1 MEKREVLLMAEMA
14 RLEERLS
21 PTRREKRQHSQKLS
35 QKKTA
40 KGESSF
46 TKVLQNNEEESEQQ
60 TNQSAQNGHTNPQFN
75 SSEVKMKKQKLFLL
89 NVIGEREE
97 ALEQRLTA
105 KSRRGAEELGTRI
118 DGLEEVLVKNISDQ
132 GAQHKTWA
140 NYEIE
145 KLNGRIAIVA
155 EDSKTAVDKIET
167 VEKEIERMEAT
178 RLVEMEMVE
187 ERLRESKLAMEVEL
201 NRTKEMLVSNK
212 MEASLVPLRSQ
223 VERALEEP
231 PRLASCAYQGAWNTP
246 GTVTYSTALLEHRSG
261 EEDGGGQLNRTS
273 GVFTTLTPGVFTF
286 VISGWVWMEN
296 ARLPREGDNACLHL
310 WLNDQKVV
318 GSHWHSYSSGKKG
331 STDVGSRTLMLQL
344 EEGDEV
350 SLRSSYISP
359 GARFTDISLCV
370 TLNYVL
376 DEQP

>member
-1 MEKREVLLMAEMA
+1 MLLLSIHLMLATSLALLPSFLAGEEMDRLVRLVREQVEAMEGRVRGEVIRQMEEQMEKREVLLMAEMA

-40 KGESSF
+40 KSESSF
-46 TKVLQNNEEESEQQ
+46 TKVLQKNEEESEQQ

-75 SSEVKMKKQKLFLL
+75 SSEVKMTMMLKKQKLFLL

-167 VEKEIERMEAT
+167 VDKEIERMEAT

-201 NRTKEMLVSNK
+201 NRTKELLEREKTLVRKELRDMEMLLSNK

-231 PRLASCAYQGAWNTP
+231 PRLASCAYQGAWNTT
-246 GTVTYSTALLEHRSG
+246 GTVTYSTALLEHRCG
-261 EEDGGGQLNRTS
+261 YQP
-273 GVFTTLTPGVFTF
+273 TT
-286 VISGWVWMEN
+286 
-296 ARLPREGDNACLHL
+296 D
-310 WLNDQKVV
+310 
-318 GSHWHSYSSGKKG
+318 
-331 STDVGSRTLMLQL
+331 DVLSCCP
-344 EEGDEV
+344 
-350 SLRSSYISP
+350 S
-359 GARFTDISLCV
+359 SLC
-370 TLNYVL
+370 LCSGQ
-376 DEQP
+376 ERRMGAGS

>member
-40 KGESSF
+40 KSESSF
-46 TKVLQNNEEESEQQ
+46 TKVLQKNEEESEQQ

-167 VEKEIERMEAT
+167 VDKEIERIEAT

-201 NRTKEMLVSNK
+201 NRTKEMLEREKTLVRKELRDMEMLLSNK

-231 PRLASCAYQGAWNTP
+231 PRLASCAYRGAWNTT
-246 GTVTYSTALLEHRSG
+246 GTVTYSDVQLYHRAG
-261 EEDGGGQLNRTS
+261 EEGGELNRTS
-273 GVFTTLTPGVFTF
+273 GVFTALTPGVFTF
-286 VISGWVWMEN
+286 
-296 ARLPREGDNACLHL
+296 
-310 WLNDQKVV
+310 
-318 GSHWHSYSSGKKG
+318 
-331 STDVGSRTLMLQL
+331 
-344 EEGDEV
+344 
-350 SLRSSYISP
+350 
-359 GARFTDISLCV
+359 
-370 TLNYVL
+370 
-376 DEQP
+376 

>member
-1 MEKREVLLMAEMA
+1 MLLLSIHLMLATSLALLPSFLAGEEMDLLVRLVREQVEAMEGRVRGEVIRQMEEQMEKREVLLMAEMA

-40 KGESSF
+40 KSESSF
-46 TKVLQNNEEESEQQ
+46 TKVLQKNEEESEQQ
-60 TNQSAQNGHTNPQFN
+60 TNQSAQNGHTKPQFN
-75 SSEVKMKKQKLFLL
+75 SSEVKMAMMLKKQKLFLL

-155 EDSKTAVDKIET
+155 EDSKTAVDKIAT

-187 ERLRESKLAMEVEL
+187 ERLRESKLAMEVDL
-201 NRTKEMLVSNK
+201 NRTKELLEREKTLVRKELRDMEMLLSNK

-231 PRLASCAYQGAWNTP
+231 PRLASCAYQGAWNTT
-246 GTVTYSTALLEHRSG
+246 GTVTYSTALLEHRCRY
-261 EEDGGGQLNRTS
+261 QP
-273 GVFTTLTPGVFTF
+273 TT
-286 VISGWVWMEN
+286 
-296 ARLPREGDNACLHL
+296 D
-310 WLNDQKVV
+310 
-318 GSHWHSYSSGKKG
+318 
-331 STDVGSRTLMLQL
+331 DVLS
-344 EEGDEV
+344 
-350 SLRSSYISP
+350 
-359 GARFTDISLCV
+359 SLC
-370 TLNYVL
+370 LCSGQ
-376 DEQP
+376 ERRMGAGS